1 MRPATLQRSPIDGTN
16 PVAEHPLAEASIRN
30 APLGGPAMF
39 TRFAAALVAC
49 CLLNLTQPGSATA
62 QGSRYH
68 EAPAL
73 ADQVKAGKLPPVE
86 QRLPEQPLVVPV
98 VEKTGEYGGV
108 WRRAFLGPADANN
121 YVRVVYDGLFRFSP
135 NGADIEP
142 KIALGAKA
150 SPDFKVWT
158 ILLRKGARWSD
169 GVPFTVDDILFWY
182 KDILL
187 NKDLMPSLPTWMRNA
202 DGSAAKVEKLDD
214 YTVQFTYDR
223 PATMFLSEVAN
234 QDGADQSY
242 AMFQPAHYLRQFHP
256 SYTAKDAID
265 RMVKAASFR
274 TWTELFASKATPFQ
288 NPERP
293 TMAAW
298 MAVTRVSDAVFT
310 LRRNPYYIGVDK
322 DGNQLPYINEVR
334 FTYFADQQALNLAA
348 IAGDFDMQ
356 ARHILMTNYPV
367 LKDQEK
373 QTGKYHVLIWPTF
386 GGSDAVIA
394 INTTYTA
401 DPVIGKL
408 LATKDFRVALS
419 YAINRDEIKE
429 SVFLGLGEARQA
441 VPAPSHPYYP
451 GKEWAEKYTE
461 YNPDLANKMLDA
473 LGLTKRDPQGIRLME
488 NGKPATIEIS
498 VVPAFGAWPD
508 VAQLVARN
516 WGAIGIKTVVQ
527 IRERA
532 LHQNMRLANQLMTE
546 IWNEDTTAFPFTGGA
561 KFDPRNSPL
570 QTLTMGPLYYRWL
583 SSNGKEGVEPTEP
596 LKRIMQLI
604 DTARSEGHDGQ
615 VQAAQELFRIW
626 ADNLYEI
633 GTVGLTPMVQG
644 VVVVNSKLHNVPTT
658 IGNDWPLRTPG
669 NARTE
674 QFYFSK

>member
-1 MRPATLQRSPIDGTN
+1 MP
-16 PVAEHPLAEASIRN
+16 
-30 APLGGPAMF
+30 
-39 TRFAAALVAC
+39 RFAAPMALLA
-49 CLLNLTQPGSATA
+49 CLLFAFAGSAAA
-62 QGSRYH
+62 QGTYH

-98 VEKTGEYGGV
+98 VEKVGEYGGV

-121 YVRVVYDGLFRFSP
+121 YVRVAYDGLFRFTPDGSE
-135 NGADIEP
+135 IEP
-142 KIALGAKA
+142 KIALGAKS

-169 GVPFTVDDILFWY
+169 GVPFTADDIVFWY

-187 NKDLMPSLPTWMRNA
+187 NKDLMPALPTWMQNS
-202 DGSAAKVEKLDD
+202 DGTAAKVEKIDD

-223 PATMFLSEVAN
+223 PATLFVSEIAN
-234 QDGADQSY
+234 QDGSDQSY
-242 AMFQPAHYLRQFHP
+242 AMFQPAHYLKQFHP
-256 SYTAKDAID
+256 SYTPKEQID
-265 RMVKAASFR
+265 RLAQAGSYR
-274 TWTELFASKATPFQ
+274 AWTELFAAKATPYQ

-298 MAVTRVSDAVFT
+298 MSVTRVSDPVFT

-322 DGNQLPYINEVR
+322 AGNQLPYIDEVR

-367 LKDQEK
+367 LKEQEK
-373 QTGKYHVLIWPTF
+373 TGKYHVLIWPTF

-408 LATKDFRVALS
+408 MATHDFRVALS

-516 WGAIGIKTVVQ
+516 WQEVGIRTVVQ

-532 LHQNMRLANQLMTE
+532 LHTNMRLANQLMTE

-583 SSNGKEGVEPTEP
+583 SSNGKEGVEPVEP

-604 DTARSEGHDGQ
+604 DTARSVGHDGQ
-615 VQAAQELFRIW
+615 VKAAQELFRIW
-626 ADNLYEI
+626 ADNLFEI

-644 VVVVNSKLHNVPTT
+644 VVVVNSKMHNVPTT

-674 QFYFSK
+674 QFFFSK

>member
-1 MRPATLQRSPIDGTN
+1 
-16 PVAEHPLAEASIRN
+16 
-30 APLGGPAMF
+30 MF
-39 TRFAAALVAC
+39 TRFAAALAAC
-49 CLLNLTQPGSATA
+49 CFLALAQAGSATA
-62 QGSRYH
+62 QSSRYH

-73 ADQVKAGKLPPVE
+73 ADRVKAGKLPPVE

-98 VEKTGEYGGV
+98 VEKVGEYGGV

-135 NGADIEP
+135 TGAAIEP
-142 KIALGAKA
+142 KIALGAKS
-150 SPDFKVWT
+150 SPDYKVWT

-169 GVPFTVDDILFWY
+169 GTPFTADDILFWY

-187 NKDLMPSLPTWMRNA
+187 NKDLMPSLPTWMRNS
-202 DGSAAKVEKLDD
+202 DGSAAKVEKVDD

-223 PATMFLSEVAN
+223 PSTMFLSEVAN

-242 AMFQPAHYLRQFHP
+242 AMFQPAHYLKQFHP
-256 SYTAKDAID
+256 SHTSKDDID

-274 TWTELFASKATPFQ
+274 TWTELFASKATPFM

-298 MAVTRVSDAVFT
+298 MSVTRVSDPVFT
-310 LRRNPYYIGVDK
+310 LKRNPYYIGVDK
-322 DGNQLPYINEVR
+322 DGNQLPYIDEVR

-373 QTGKYHVLIWPTF
+373 QTGKYHVMIWPTF

-401 DPVIGKL
+401 DPEIGKL
-408 LATKDFRVALS
+408 LATKDFRIALS

-451 GKEWAEKYTE
+451 GKEWADKYTE
-461 YNPDLANKMLDA
+461 YNPDLANKMLDT

-516 WGAIGIKTVVQ
+516 WGAVGIKTVVQ

-546 IWNEDTTAFPFTGGA
+546 IWNEDTTAYPFTGGA

-583 SSNGKEGVEPTEP
+583 SSNGKEGVEPPEP

-604 DTARSEGHDGQ
+604 DTARSVGPDGQ
-615 VQAAQELFRIW
+615 VKAAQELFRIW

-644 VVVVNSKLHNVPTT
+644 VVVVNSKMHNVPTT

-674 QFYFSK
+674 QFFFAK